1 MASTRLPGSQQ
12 FDFHHVDHLVVAA
25 GVRRLEI
32 TFVNLQPA
40 KKFFLAKKL
49 LQNIYTSFM
58 REDARKEGR
67 KRSKI
72 IIFENTNRRKASI

>member
-12 FDFHHVDHLVVAA
+12 FDVHHVDLVVGA
-25 GVRRLEI
+25 GARRLEI

-49 LQNIYTSFM
+49 LQSIYTSFM
-58 REDARKEGR
+58 REDARREGR

-72 IIFENTNRRKASI
+72 IFFENTNRKKASI